1 MHMRT
6 LKKTVVLSLS
16 SLLVATAWSG
26 CGTSN
31 PAVDDPNPGGFGD
44 GDDAGSDAS
53 AGDGDPGPMFGGDGD
68 VFGPGGPGGPGGDGD
83 GDGNGNDGDAAVI
96 IPRDYPDASFS
107 YTPPV
112 EDGGSCADINAD
124 ATLSKR
130 PVDIIISIDNSGS
143 MAGEIQAVIDRIN
156 GDFAEII
163 EDSGIDYRVIM
174 VSRYGNI
181 NFTLGETNFS
191 VCIGPPLG
199 NAACPTAPAPAL
211 VNTERFFHHS
221 TDIGSNNMWCRLLS
235 SLVTTDEFPDT
246 RGGWTVLAA
255 NGWQDWL
262 RPEAL
267 KVFVGI
273 TDDRPL
279 TNSGGTSQRCTNA
292 SGLGDSQSGANSFD
306 AALRTALPAQFGA
319 YDALDPD
326 ANRNYIW
333 HSIVG
338 LTAKAGDAG
347 LEAYQP
353 AEPIVTT
360 ICEGPNTGSSD
371 DDGVAAGQGYQ
382 YLSQMTGGLRYSN
395 CLNDNFDAIFNAI
408 AEGVIEGATIQCDFE
423 IPDPAA
429 GDTINFDNVTVTYLE
444 GGASANMPDS
454 LTRVDDQ
461 GDCTGNDQYYLGVQ
475 GDAGGQDY
483 NHVFLCPNT
492 CARVQADDDAEVS
505 VGFGCL
511 GQ

>member
-1 MHMRT
+1 MRT
-6 LKKTVVLSLS
+6 LKKTVVLSLT
-16 SLLVATAWSG
+16 SLLVATAWAG

-31 PAVDDPNPGGFGD
+31 PAVEDTTGGNLGSGD

-53 AGDGDPGPMFGGDGD
+53 ANGGEQGPMFGGDGD
-68 VFGPGGPGGPGGDGD
+68 NGGLGPGGPGGPGNGGDGD
-83 GDGNGNDGDAAVI
+83 GDGDSDAAVI
-96 IPRDYPDASFS
+96 VPHDYPDASLD

-112 EDGGSCADINAD
+112 ETTDACAAVDAE
-124 ATLSKR
+124 ATLTKR

-174 VSRYGNI
+174 VSRYGNL
-181 NFTLGETNFS
+181 NFTLGDTNYS

-199 NAACPTAPAPAL
+199 NALCPTAPAPTL

-235 SLVTTDEFPDT
+235 SLVTTDEFPES
-246 RGGWTVLAA
+246 RGGWTPLAP

-262 RPEAL
+262 RTEAL

-279 TNSGGTSQRCTNA
+279 TNSGGTSQRCTTA
-292 SGLGDSQSGANSFD
+292 SGLTDNEAGADSFD

-360 ICEGPNTGSSD
+360 ICTGPNAGSSD

-423 IPDPAA
+423 IPDVD
-429 GDTINFDNVTVTYLE
+429 GEINFNNINVDYLE
-444 GGASANMPDS
+444 GGTTPHA
-454 LTRVDDQ
+454 LTRVDDA
-461 GDCTGNDQYYLGVQ
+461 GDCTGDDQYYLGTV
-475 GDAGGQDY
+475 GDAGGADY
-483 NHVFLCPNT
+483 NHIFLCPDACT
-492 CARVQADDDAEVS
+492 VVQADDDAEVS
-505 VGFGCL
+505 IGFGCL

>member
-1 MHMRT
+1 MRT
-6 LKKTVVLSLS
+6 LKKSVVLSLS

-31 PAVDDPNPGGFGD
+31 PAVEDTNSGGLTPGD
-44 GDDAGSDAS
+44 GDAGSDAS
-53 AGDGDPGPMFGGDGD
+53 SGDGDEGPMFPGGDGD
-68 VFGPGGPGGPGGDGD
+68 GDGLGPGGPGGPGDGDGD
-83 GDGNGNDGDAAVI
+83 GDGDSDAAVI
-96 IPRDYPDASFS
+96 IPRDYPDATFS
-107 YTPPV
+107 YTPPT
-112 EDGGSCADINAD
+112 EDAGSCADVAAG
-124 ATLSKR
+124 ATLTKR
-130 PVDIIISIDNSGS
+130 PVDVIISIDNSGS

-181 NFTLGETNFS
+181 NFTLGDTNYS

-199 NAACPTAPAPAL
+199 NALCPTAPAPTL

-221 TDIGSNNMWCRLLS
+221 TDIGSNNMWCRLLT
-235 SLVTTDEFPDT
+235 SLVTTDEYPT
-246 RGGWTVLAA
+246 SRGGWTPLAP

-279 TNSGGTSQRCTNA
+279 TNSGGTSQRCTTA
-292 SGLGDSQSGANSFD
+292 SGLTDNQAGATSFD
-306 AALRTALPAQFGA
+306 SALRAALPAQFGA

-338 LTAKAGDAG
+338 LTPKAGDAG

-353 AEPIVTT
+353 AEAIITT
-360 ICEGPNTGSSD
+360 ICQGTDTGSSD

-408 AEGVIEGATIQCDFE
+408 AEGVIEGAVVNCDFE
-423 IPDPAA
+423 IPDPGA
-429 GDTINFDNVTVTYLE
+429 GNEINFDNVTVTYLE
-444 GGASANMPDS
+444 GGASANMPDALS
-454 LTRVDDQ
+454 RVDDVN
-461 GDCTGNDQYYLGVQ
+461 DCAGNDEYYLGVQ
-475 GDAGGQDY
+475 GDAGGQDF
-483 NHVFLCPNT
+483 NRVFLCPDT
-492 CARVQADDDAEVS
+492 CTRVQADADAEIS